1 MQKKRLDWKDM
12 FNFKISYVTTWLTRN
27 YNTHIALYLTTQ
39 KLGLVKEYNKINIFL
54 QKSCRKEGRET
65 SSRPLFVFKKAL
77 FEVNASGLQLISNQ
91 FRYPST

>member
-1 MQKKRLDWKDM
+1 M

-39 KLGLVKEYNKINIFL
+39 KQSDIKIWSVKEYNKINIFL
-54 QKSCRKEGRET
+54 QKSCRKEGREA
-65 SSRPLFVFKKAL
+65 SYRPLFVFKKAL
-77 FEVNASGLQLISNQ
+77 FEVNASGLQLSSNQ

>member
-77 FEVNASGLQLISNQ
+77 FEVNASGLKLISNQ